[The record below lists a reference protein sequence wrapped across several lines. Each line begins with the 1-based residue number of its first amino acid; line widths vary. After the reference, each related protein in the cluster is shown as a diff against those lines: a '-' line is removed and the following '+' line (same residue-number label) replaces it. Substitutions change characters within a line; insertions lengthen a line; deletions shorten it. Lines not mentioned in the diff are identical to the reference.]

1 MHWNVIHLIGR
12 LLAFFKSLCVGNWTV
27 ASFLAAKSFTLRL
40 AGNRNEEILISYF
53 FLLSAIKGSKP
64 LTSNTTRVGIMM
76 RIDADL
82 WFLEAQLKIGFV
94 AKRVAEKFLSRN
106 ATELGRNFCGA
117 FTFLLKKVT
126 CIARPVKIFG
136 TNASKRQIQ

>member
-1 MHWNVIHLIGR
+1 
-12 LLAFFKSLCVGNWTV
+12 
-27 ASFLAAKSFTLRL
+27 
-40 AGNRNEEILISYF
+40 
-53 FLLSAIKGSKP
+53 
-64 LTSNTTRVGIMM
+64 MM

-82 WFLEAQLKIGFV
+82 RFLEAQLKIGFV

-106 ATELGRNFCGA
+106 ATELGHNFSGA

-136 TNASKRQIQ
+136 TNASERQIQ